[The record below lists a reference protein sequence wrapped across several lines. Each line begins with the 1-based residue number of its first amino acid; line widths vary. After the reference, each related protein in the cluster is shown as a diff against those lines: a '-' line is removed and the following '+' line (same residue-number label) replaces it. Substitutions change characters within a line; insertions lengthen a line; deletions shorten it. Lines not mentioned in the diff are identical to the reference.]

1 MVNGLSNPL
10 YLTYI
15 YLITFIDKRMKNL
28 GVEDLTSLQTSLV
41 TQSMH
46 PSQLKLLERISE
58 TSNEESQVK
67 SIEYASS
74 HDLLVIAEDAPVQDL
89 RVGGIVNEILNLI
102 LRLEYQRRR
111 ADAMLMNER
120 IILDKLKSDIEGLAL
135 RKARE
140 LPSKVQAEHDACVA
154 DITELN
160 WHISF
165 NQKTERK
172 LARRCDQAD
181 KLFFQLKER
190 IGNMKET
197 MPQIEEKCRYEKD
210 LCKRINKAQRDIDE
224 LLAKNRDRLRDTE
237 DKLAAANQKAVK
249 EREAYEA
256 DLNAT
261 RWELSKAKLVKFLNN
276 FY

>member
-1 MVNGLSNPL
+1 
-10 YLTYI
+10 
-15 YLITFIDKRMKNL
+15 
-28 GVEDLTSLQTSLV
+28 
-41 TQSMH
+41 MH
-46 PSQLKLLERISE
+46 PSQLKLLERIQE
-58 TSNEESQVK
+58 NIQTSNNDNQVK
-67 SIEYASS
+67 SIEYSS
-74 HDLLVIAEDAPVQDL
+74 NRDLLVIAEDAPVQDL
-89 RVGGIVNEILNLI
+89 RVNGIVNEILNLI

-181 KLFFQLKER
+181 KLFYQLKER

-261 RWELSKAKLVKFLNN
+261 RWELSKAKLVKFWTN
-276 FY
+276 FLSN